1 MIHFATVNRGLG
13 RPQHLGSSTTPST
26 FLTVNNLATWRNPH
40 HTSFGEV
47 ERTFWSALWR
57 ETHRLQNDF
66 RWCSEQFLLLPF
78 HILDLTKRPFF
89 VLGVACFDISMQLLF
104 SHKAQNIESSFGCP
118 EEAPDFGSRGLYW
131 KADVPP
137 GIPLGLFSLN
147 DKVVVF
153 PHASIWI
160 KNIFNIW
167 DESFGCFEKKYP
179 GFNCTYVCPPAK
191 SQVAKRFW
199 QKMVN
204 FQFKSAVAFQGASQ
218 KIQFSCDPL
227 PKKYI
232 TPWTYRSTSLPNT
245 CHLLLQLLCTWK
257 GIFRSCT
264 GLLGGLLSSSL
275 AWLTTNGIK
284 HPMHIGPR
292 FVVQTSRHSCR
303 KKRGSFHV
311 VFPWF
316 HDCVCQKWWCF
327 LSPCLSN
334 DFPTSPWK

>member
-1 MIHFATVNRGLG
+1 MIHFPTVNQGLG
-13 RPQHLGSSTTPST
+13 RPQHLSSSTTPST

-40 HTSFGEV
+40 HRSFGEV

-66 RWCSEQFLLLPF
+66 QWCSEQFLLLPF

-204 FQFKSAVAFQGASQ
+204 LQLKSAVAFQGASQ
-218 KIQFSCDPL
+218 WFSFPVTPSKKIYNALDL
-227 PKKYI
+227 PVNKPAKY
-232 TPWTYRSTSLPNT
+232 LPSPSAALV
-245 CHLLLQLLCTWK
+245 HLKGHFPQLHW
-257 GIFRSCT
+257 
-264 GLLGGLLSSSL
+264 
-275 AWLTTNGIK
+275 
-284 HPMHIGPR
+284 P
-292 FVVQTSRHSCR
+292 SRLPS
-303 KKRGSFHV
+303 
-311 VFPWF
+311 
-316 HDCVCQKWWCF
+316 QQQ
-327 LSPCLSN
+327 PCLAYN
-334 DFPTSPWK
+334 KWHETSHAYWSKRSSTK